1 MILGENAANSAVD
14 ALESVEALD
23 GAALKL
29 AGAVSNAVPV
39 GVPRDAL
46 SGTWLGHALHPLLT
60 DVVIGSFISATLLD
74 LLGGDDTGRA
84 SERLIEV
91 GLVAAAPTVA
101 SGLTDWALTV
111 YGDRRTR
118 PVGLVHASANLTASA
133 LYAASLAARRRGVPG
148 RARLLS
154 LAGGAAL
161 SVGGL
166 LGGHLSFTR
175 GVGVNETTFDE
186 GPRDWTTVDTGEL
199 EDGKPTSGMAGDT
212 PVLLLRHDGHLH
224 ALHDR
229 CSHRGCELSAGQ
241 VEGESVTCPCHGSRF
256 SLRDGS
262 IEQGPATARQPVFET
277 RESDGRIEVRLPA
290 ALGDRACVAALALSC
305 RRSLRSAAGTAAS
318 RLRPRRRRARPAS
331 RRRGGRGGGALELK
345 GLSPTHPLMR
355 RAARTADRPW
365 LRESLSQLARNRSG
379 LTEPLAIARR
389 PKQQRRQRL
398 SSPCS
403 RPINVP
409 N

>member
-1 MILGENAANSAVD
+1 MPLGENAANSAID

-23 GAALKL
+23 GVALKL

-39 GVPRDAL
+39 GVSRDAL
-46 SGTWLGHALHPLLT
+46 SGTWLGHALHPVLT
-60 DVVIGSFISATLLD
+60 DVVIGSFLSATMLD
-74 LLGGDDTGRA
+74 LVGGHATGRA

-91 GLVAAAPTVA
+91 GLVTAAPTVA

-133 LYAASLAARRRGVPG
+133 LYAASLVARLRGVPG

-175 GVGVNETTFDE
+175 GVGVNETAFDE
-186 GPRDWTTVDTGEL
+186 GPRDWTTVDAEEL

-212 PVLLLRHDGHLH
+212 PVLLLKHDGHLH

-262 IEQGPATARQPVFET
+262 IERGPATARQPVFET
-277 RESDGRIEVRLPA
+277 RESDGRIEIRLPA
-290 ALGDRACVAALALSC
+290 A
-305 RRSLRSAAGTAAS
+305 
-318 RLRPRRRRARPAS
+318 
-331 RRRGGRGGGALELK
+331 
-345 GLSPTHPLMR
+345 
-355 RAARTADRPW
+355 
-365 LRESLSQLARNRSG
+365 
-379 LTEPLAIARR
+379 
-389 PKQQRRQRL
+389 
-398 SSPCS
+398 
-403 RPINVP
+403 
-409 N
+409 